1 MRHTRGARPGRDA
14 EILDGDDLLLGRL
27 RQLGLIELE
36 ALTFGTAAELRGELV
51 AAYAD
56 DLADALAR
64 ARQRMAEL
72 VASIAS
78 GPDPLQLASAPPE
91 VRARGG
97 AGEAAGRLA
106 ARLGERADACRRLA
120 RLDDACALLL
130 PRLVDIDRKRAAG
143 QREG

>member
-1 MRHTRGARPGRDA
+1 MKARGAE

-27 RQLGLIELE
+27 RQLSLIELD
-36 ALTFGTAAELRGELV
+36 ALTFGAAGAPRDELV

-56 DLADALAR
+56 DLADALVR

-72 VASIAS
+72 VKSIAS

-97 AGEAAGRLA
+97 AGEAASRLA
-106 ARLGERADACRRLA
+106 ARLTDRAEACRQLA

-130 PRLVDIDRKRAAG
+130 PRLVEVDRKRPA
-143 QREG
+143 R